1 MVYPRF
7 VLRASPTARRAWRR
21 RHPRGRIRT
30 GGHPSGRPGVPAGEI
45 LGPDGNPPTHR
56 PVVLQVNIEIWS
68 DVACPWCY
76 IGLHRFEAALA
87 SFEHRDDVTVR
98 LRSFQLDPTLPESF
112 AGSGTD
118 YPAPTRGPTR
128 PPAVAWPEPAAAV
141 AAPDGQPFDYGQ
153 LVVANSRRAHR
164 LLHLAE
170 HRDASGDL
178 TRNLK
183 QTLLTAHFAEGR
195 SIWDADTLVELA
207 GALGL
212 PEAEVRAALDSAELD
227 AEVSA
232 DIERAGRLGIHAVP
246 TFVFEGTY
254 GISGGQAVEVFAG
267 ALDQVWRE
275 LHPEPLITIP
285 GSGDNQ
291 ACGVDGCA
299 PAS

>member
-21 RHPRGRIRT
+21 RHPRGRIRIRK
-30 GGHPSGRPGVPAGEI
+30 HPSVPAGEI
-45 LGPDGNPPTHR
+45 LGPDGNLPTHR

-112 AGSGTD
+112 EGSEVD
-118 YPAPTRGPTR
+118 YLAASKGIDRSRASAMT
-128 PPAVAWPEPAAAV
+128 AQVAAV
-141 AAPDGQPFDYGQ
+141 GASDGLRFDFAA
-153 LVVANSRRAHR
+153 LAVANSRRAHR
-164 LLHLAE
+164 LLHLAQR
-170 HRDASGDL
+170 RDASGQLAWD
-178 TRNLK
+178 LK
-183 QTLLTAHFAEGR
+183 QALLTAHFAEGR
-195 SIWDADTLVELA
+195 SIWDQAVLVELA
-207 GALGL
+207 GAVGL
-212 PEAEVRAALDSAELD
+212 PEAEVSAALESADLD
-227 AEVSA
+227 REVAA
-232 DIERAGRLGIHAVP
+232 DIEQAGRLGIHSVP

-254 GISGGQAVEVFAG
+254 GISGAQPVEHFAA

-275 LHPEPLITIP
+275 LNPQPLITIAGAADSP
-285 GSGDNQ
+285 

>member
-112 AGSGTD
+112 AGSEID
-118 YPAPTRGPTR
+118 YLAATKGLDRATV
-128 PPAVAWPEPAAAV
+128 VAMTERVAAV
-141 AAPDGQPFDYGQ
+141 GAADGLPFDYGQ

-170 HRDASGDL
+170 HRDPSGDL

-183 QTLLTAHFAEGR
+183 QPLPTAHFAAGR
-195 SIWDADTLVELA
+195 PIWDADTLVELA